1 MGTTTGVCPTVEQAL
16 AKVKDNLRANILVTD
31 ELASHIVDA
40 LTKVYT
46 DQGTLEGTAALEQFL
61 EIMSDNGKY
70 TEAPKEIMDLI
81 VLQLNTVY
89 NVAPQCWNW
98 AHKFG
103 FDKDVDFKR
112 TILAK
117 KGVCPTLEEQLEKVK
132 KNLAASDKITD
143 ELAGHIVDALI
154 KVAKELKT
162 LEGKAA
168 HDRFVEI
175 MSDNGKY
182 TEAPKEVMDLI
193 VEQLKT
199 VFADAPAC
207 WTWAHK
213 FGFDKDV
220 DFKRGAPPVSA

>member
-98 AHKFG
+98 AKKF
-103 FDKDVDFKR
+103 VDMIR
-112 TILAK
+112 
-117 KGVCPTLEEQLEKVK
+117 LENRPGEQEYVVNIIPES
-132 KNLAASDKITD
+132 NLIR
-143 ELAGHIVDALI
+143 
-154 KVAKELKT
+154 
-162 LEGKAA
+162 
-168 HDRFVEI
+168 DRQ
-175 MSDNGKY
+175 NK
-182 TEAPKEVMDLI
+182 L
-193 VEQLKT
+193 
-199 VFADAPAC
+199 
-207 WTWAHK
+207 
-213 FGFDKDV
+213 
-220 DFKRGAPPVSA
+220 